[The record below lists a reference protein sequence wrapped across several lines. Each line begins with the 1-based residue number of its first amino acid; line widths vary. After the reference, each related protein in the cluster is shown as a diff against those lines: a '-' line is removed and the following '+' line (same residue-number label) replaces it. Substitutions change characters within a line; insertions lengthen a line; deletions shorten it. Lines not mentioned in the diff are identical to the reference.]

1 MSLIT
6 VETVSKAYDTFSVLE
21 DVSFSIEK
29 RDRLGLIGKNG
40 SGKTTLMKI
49 LVGQIFEYQGIVQ
62 FTKQLR
68 IGHLSQDADLNP
80 ELTLHQELLQIFHK
94 QQQIE
99 DQMLELMLELED
111 ESGQPDLLQKL
122 AYLQEKHD
130 QNGGYQYELS
140 IKKALSGLGF
150 QEKDWNLLTKNL
162 SGGQRNRLALA
173 KILLQDPDLLLLDE
187 PTNHLDIKSTEWLE
201 NYLNK
206 VYSGSVLMI
215 SHDRYFLD
223 RVVTKILQLRN
234 QRLTIYRGNYSQYRK
249 TKALEVLTQEK
260 EYKKQQQFIAK
271 EQEFIRQ
278 NLAGQKSK
286 QAQGRRTRLNRLEII
301 EAPDGNDETMKIKFQ
316 PQIRGGNEILQ
327 CRQLNKVFDDKT
339 VFSGLN
345 CDIFR
350 GDIVGILGPNGSGKT
365 TFLRMILGQLQPSSG
380 TIYVGHNL
388 TFGYYDQEL
397 TDLDEGSTLLDE
409 IRQQQPLWTDG
420 QIRSLLATF
429 LFTGEDVFKLVD
441 DLSGGERSRLLLAKL
456 LLKQDNVLL
465 LDEPT
470 NHLDIHAREALEKA
484 LIDYSATVLMISH
497 DRYLLSKLASRLLIF
512 GENKATFY
520 SGTYDEYQ
528 RELAEASQKKD
539 TPVDQTIIS
548 KKQSPVGPKVQSRQ
562 SKRERVLVA
571 KQHKRPRPR

>member
-1 MSLIT
+1 M
-6 VETVSKAYDTFSVLE
+6 
-21 DVSFSIEK
+21 
-29 RDRLGLIGKNG
+29 
-40 SGKTTLMKI
+40 
-49 LVGQIFEYQGIVQ
+49 
-62 FTKQLR
+62 
-68 IGHLSQDADLNP
+68 
-80 ELTLHQELLQIFHK
+80 
-94 QQQIE
+94 
-99 DQMLELMLELED
+99 
-111 ESGQPDLLQKL
+111 
-122 AYLQEKHD
+122 
-130 QNGGYQYELS
+130 
-140 IKKALSGLGF
+140 
-150 QEKDWNLLTKNL
+150 
-162 SGGQRNRLALA
+162 
-173 KILLQDPDLLLLDE
+173 LQDPDLLLLDE

-271 EQEFIRQ
+271 EKEFIRQ

-286 QAQGRRTRLNRLEII
+286 QAQGRRTRLDRLEMI
-301 EAPDGNDETMKIKFQ
+301 EAPEVTDGTMKIKFQ

-327 CRQLNKVFDDKT
+327 CRQLNKVFDDKI
-339 VFSGLN
+339 VFSDLN

-365 TFLRMILGQLQPSSG
+365 TFLRMILGQLQPSGG

-409 IRQQQPLWTDG
+409 IRRQQPLWTDG

-429 LFTGEDVFKLVD
+429 LFTGEEVFKLVA

-528 RELAEASQKKD
+528 RELAEASQKQD

-548 KKQSPVGPKVQSRQ
+548 KKKSPVGFKVQSQ
-562 SKRERVLVA
+562 PSKRERVLVA
-571 KQHKRPRPR
+571 KRHKRSRSR

>member
-1 MSLIT
+1 
-6 VETVSKAYDTFSVLE
+6 
-21 DVSFSIEK
+21 
-29 RDRLGLIGKNG
+29 
-40 SGKTTLMKI
+40 
-49 LVGQIFEYQGIVQ
+49 
-62 FTKQLR
+62 
-68 IGHLSQDADLNP
+68 
-80 ELTLHQELLQIFHK
+80 
-94 QQQIE
+94 
-99 DQMLELMLELED
+99 
-111 ESGQPDLLQKL
+111 
-122 AYLQEKHD
+122 
-130 QNGGYQYELS
+130 
-140 IKKALSGLGF
+140 
-150 QEKDWNLLTKNL
+150 
-162 SGGQRNRLALA
+162 
-173 KILLQDPDLLLLDE
+173 
-187 PTNHLDIKSTEWLE
+187 
-201 NYLNK
+201 
-206 VYSGSVLMI
+206 MI

-271 EQEFIRQ
+271 EKEFIRQ

-286 QAQGRRTRLNRLEII
+286 QAQGRRTRLDRLEMI
-301 EAPDGNDETMKIKFQ
+301 EAPEVTDGTMKIKFQ

-327 CRQLNKVFDDKT
+327 CRQLNKVFDDKI
-339 VFSGLN
+339 VFSDLN

-365 TFLRMILGQLQPSSG
+365 TFLRMILGQLQPSGG

-409 IRQQQPLWTDG
+409 IRRQQPLWTDG

-429 LFTGEDVFKLVD
+429 LFTGEEVFKLIA

-528 RELAEASQKKD
+528 RELAEASQKQD

-548 KKQSPVGPKVQSRQ
+548 KKKSPAEFKVQSRP

-571 KQHKRPRPR
+571 KRHKRSRPR